1 MIPIPIKRP
10 VILFSIALISLYGL
24 SGCSDQKTESTST
37 TTDSTSLAVQ
47 TTATSDSLAII
58 QNGDSA
64 APIETAVNNNEMNAA
79 DKTEEKET
87 VKKTTD
93 VKTVVTTTTTT
104 IPGVK
109 TVAKPVVA
117 TAAPAK
123 PAAVAQPAPTATV
136 TPKATPTPAPAPVIA
151 PKPAAVVVATTK
163 ADDGGW
169 AVPANYKTM
178 KSPYPNDK
186 ESIALG
192 KSIYGTHCKS
202 CHGSKGEGNGPKANT
217 IDTKMRSFLIPAFR
231 SQSQGEI
238 FYKSMVGRKDMPRF
252 EKKIP
257 DKEEQWAVV
266 HYIMSL

>member
-1 MIPIPIKRP
+1 MIPNPVKRP
-10 VILFSIALISLYGL
+10 VVLFSIALLCLYGL
-24 SGCSDQKTESTST
+24 SDCSDQKSANTLETKTDT
-37 TTDSTSLAVQ
+37 TNLAMQ

-58 QNGDSA
+58 QNGDSV
-64 APIETAVNNNEMNAA
+64 APVTVEVTNREINPS
-79 DKTEEKET
+79 DKEKESET

-109 TVAKPVVA
+109 PVPTPVVV
-117 TAAPAK
+117 TPAPVK
-123 PAAVAQPAPTATV
+123 PAPVAQPKP
-136 TPKATPTPAPAPVIA
+136 TPTPAPTPVVV
-151 PKPAAVVVATTK
+151 PKPVVVATPK

-169 AVPANYKTM
+169 AVPANYKAM

-192 KSIYGTHCKS
+192 KSLYGTHCKS

-238 FYKSMVGRKDMPRF
+238 YYKSMVGRKDMPRF

-257 DKEEQWAVV
+257 DKEEQWSIV